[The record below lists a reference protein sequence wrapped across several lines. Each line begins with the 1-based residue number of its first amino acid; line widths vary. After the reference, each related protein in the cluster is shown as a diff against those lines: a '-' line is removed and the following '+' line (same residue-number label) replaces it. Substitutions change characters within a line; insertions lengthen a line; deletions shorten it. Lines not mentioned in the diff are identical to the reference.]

1 MHDHQH
7 AHDHGEPSSNGAHRH
22 TGHDHDAHGHGR
34 GHHHHHQHAP
44 TTAEGF
50 NRAFLIGVGLNVGFV
65 AAETIYGLISGS
77 MALIA
82 DAGHNMGDV
91 LGLLAAWGASRLATR
106 RPSERFTYGFRSSS
120 MLAALFNAVLLLLVT
135 GAIAY
140 ESIRRLFEPGVVAGP
155 IVMIIAAIGIAVNGV
170 TAALFAS
177 GRKGDINLRGAFLH
191 MASDALVSAGVVVA
205 GAVIWVTGWTLL
217 DPLVSLA
224 ISGLIVLSTWSL
236 LREAL
241 WMVMQAVP
249 DAIRP
254 EDVKAAL
261 LEMPGVQD
269 LHDLHIWSMSTTETA
284 LTCHLVMPDG
294 HPGDPFLTNARHM
307 LQDRYRIG
315 HATLQVELN
324 EHCEC
329 PLASVAA

>member
-1 MHDHQH
+1 MQDHPHAPRHDESSVDSGRR
-7 AHDHGEPSSNGAHRH
+7 HD
-22 TGHDHDAHGHGR
+22 
-34 GHHHHHQHAP
+34 HHHHHNHFGAA
-44 TTAEGF
+44 AEGF
-50 NRAFLIGVGLNVGFV
+50 NRAFLIGIGLNLSFVG
-65 AAETIYGLISGS
+65 AETVYGFISGS
-77 MALIA
+77 VALIA

-106 RPSERFTYGFRSSS
+106 RPSARFTYGFRSSS

-140 ESIRRLFEPGVVAGP
+140 ESVRRLFEPGVVAGP
-155 IVMIIAAIGIAVNGV
+155 TVMVIAAIGIAVNGA

-177 GRKGDINLRGAFLH
+177 GRKGDLNLRGAFLH
-191 MASDALVSAGVVVA
+191 MTSDALVSAGVVVA
-205 GAVIWVTGWTLL
+205 GAMIWITGWTLI
-217 DPLVSLA
+217 DPLVSLV
-224 ISGLIVLSTWSL
+224 ISGLIVLSTWGL

-241 WMVMQAVP
+241 WMVLQAVP
-249 DAIRP
+249 EAIRP

-261 LEMPGVQD
+261 LDMPGVQG

-294 HPGDPFLTNARHM
+294 HPGDPFLNAARRM
-307 LQDRYRIG
+307 LKDRYRIG

-324 EHCEC
+324 EQCEC
-329 PLASVAA
+329 PLHSVAA